1 MRWNVNEVWCIMF
14 KHIYI
19 LCRYLHRQSADLW
32 ALMRAFSLVW
42 SQIWPKLNANCWT
55 SHRPV
60 VWLTTTF
67 CFKDW
72 NTGSVYLDLPC
83 SGSPYN
89 SSYNYAF
96 LWHFL
101 STVIFH
107 FSYLWCTTRFC
118 IGALVFS
125 KTSDSSL
132 AYFEHLW
139 GHLLSLLCRW
149 HPVIYLNPKMFL
161 TCRFWMSA

>member
-1 MRWNVNEVWCIMF
+1 MKCGASCLSIFTFYADTSIVNQLTCEHWRALFHWFEVKFGPNWMQFVVQCS
-14 KHIYI
+14 
-19 LCRYLHRQSADLW
+19 CS
-32 ALMRAFSLVW
+32 
-42 SQIWPKLNANCWT
+42 WPTNCWT
-55 SHRPV
+55 SHRPL

-72 NTGSVYLDLPC
+72 NTGSVYLDLAC

-89 SSYNYAF
+89 SSYNDAF

-101 STVIFH
+101 SALIFH

-118 IGALVFS
+118 IGALIFS

-149 HPVIYLNPKMFL
+149 YLVIYLFYIPRCF
-161 TCRFWMSA
+161 